1 MLVLLAAVFL
11 QCHAMLPPFQNSIN
25 SQRGL
30 FNMNIEI
37 FFKDVYLLVNTFPQ
51 YYEIAN
57 RLILQ
62 KPRQVE

>member
-1 MLVLLAAVFL
+1 MQVLLATVFL
-11 QCHAMLPPFQNSIN
+11 QCHAMLPLLQNSIN

-30 FNMNIEI
+30 FIMNIEI
-37 FFKDVYLLVNTFPQ
+37 FFKDVYLRVNTFPQ
-51 YYEIAN
+51 YYEIVN